1 MDKES
6 ETATNTSA
14 LMPVLEITYSSS
26 PSELY
31 SNIMIMLTIV
41 IPTLSI
47 ILPAML
53 WMVKKLSNE
62 KTT

>member
-6 ETATNTSA
+6 ENAANTSA

-41 IPTLSI
+41 ISAVSI

-53 WMVKKLSNE
+53 
-62 KTT
+62 

>member
-6 ETATNTSA
+6 ENAVNTSA

-26 PSELY
+26 PSEFY

-53 WMVKKLSNE
+53 WIVKKLSNE